1 MKKLVIIL
9 IMFFAGLT
17 VHAQPFTNIQD
28 GESGLAVRTNLN
40 NVINYL
46 NGLGLQLQFSSDKIN
61 WHYPFQTGDIYI
73 RYSGN
78 FGTAYSTPFYLWDG
92 ERLGTIATDE
102 LIVGTDTI
110 TSFGGGY
117 VQLSD
122 SVTKWV
128 TATQLTNVINN
139 IEVMQQVYRITLPS
153 STTIAGRISGAV
165 EGADYPTGW
174 VLEPGT
180 SSVDLKVTHG
190 LNKRVSQVTVFS
202 VDGSAHRQLFGNA
215 AYSGILTES
224 ANILRIE
231 SLATIQRQ
239 IVIYI
244 VFV

>member
-1 MKKLVIIL
+1 MKKLIIIL
-9 IMFFAGLT
+9 MMFVAT
-17 VHAQPFTNIQD
+17 VGYSQPFTNIQAN
-28 GESGLAVRTNLN
+28 ESGLSVRTNLN
-40 NVINYL
+40 NVIDYL
-46 NGLGLQLQFSSDKIN
+46 NDLGLKLQFSTDKIN

-78 FGTAYSTPFYLWDG
+78 FGVGYSPGFYLWDG
-92 ERLGTIATDE
+92 DRFTSIATDQ

-122 SVTKWV
+122 SITQWV
-128 TATQLTNVINN
+128 TATQLATALNN
-139 IEVMQQVYRITLPS
+139 IEMAQQVFKVTLPS
-153 STTIAGRISGAV
+153 STTVAGRIAGAI
-165 EGADYPTGW
+165 EGTDYPTGW
-174 VLEPGT
+174 VLEPGS
-180 SSVDLKVTHG
+180 SSVDLKITHG

-202 VDGSAHRQLFGNA
+202 VNGDEQRQLFGNA
-215 AYSGILTES
+215 AYSGILTETS
-224 ANILRIE
+224 NILRIE